1 MRGNAVRRALKV
13 KCRFSRETIISVESG
28 RTHAV
33 LPDSLFPPRHLRRQ
47 GARRQPPRHK
57 DCPQQ
62 KHTPHATYTR
72 GSRSATT
79 FPKARGGTSTPCPHQ
94 IPSLNTPSC
103 QTKTPLITPRPPQAS
118 SQHTHLFLPNNPPQ
132 PAETAHPKNSRANHR
147 KVIPQQRRC
156 KTIPFA
162 DIFKLKIGEK

>member
-28 RTHAV
+28 RTHTV
-33 LPDSLFPPRHLRRQ
+33 LPDSLFPRGHLRRQ
-47 GARRQPPRHK
+47 GARPITPRHK
-57 DCPQQ
+57 DGPQQ
-62 KHTPHATYTR
+62 KHIPHTTYTR

-79 FPKARGGTSTPCPHQ
+79 FPKARGMNPHAMPTQ
-94 IPSLNTPSC
+94 KKRPQCTASPDENTLM
-103 QTKTPLITPRPPQAS
+103 TLRPPQATP
-118 SQHTHLFLPNNPPQ
+118 QHAHLFLPNNPPQ
-132 PAETAHPKNSRANHR
+132 PTKTAHLKSSGKSHR

-162 DIFKLKIGEK
+162 EIFNLKIGEK

>member
-47 GARRQPPRHK
+47 PPRHK
-57 DCPQQ
+57 DCPHQ
-62 KHTPHATYTR
+62 KHIPHAAYTR

-79 FPKARGGTSTPCPHQ
+79 FPKTRDRTSTTRTHQ
-94 IPSLNTPSC
+94 IPSLNAPSC
-103 QTKTPLITPRPPQAS
+103 QTETPLITPRPPQAS

-132 PAETAHPKNSRANHR
+132 PTETAHPKNSRESHR
-147 KVIPQQRRC
+147 KTIPQLRQC

-162 DIFKLKIGEK
+162 DIFKLKTREK